1 MLLNLHVK
9 NFALI
14 EECEVDF
21 NKGLNILTG
30 ETGAGKSIIID
41 SINYALGAKVPKDVI
56 RNPEEPALI
65 ELIFDIDNEDIRETL
80 RDMELDCDEDTIVIS
95 RKIQSQRSTS
105 KINGEAVS
113 ASVVKT
119 VAEKLLDIHGQHEHQ
134 SLLNKNP
141 G

>member
-14 EECEVDF
+14 DECEVDF

-56 RNPEEPALI
+56 RHEDEPALI
-65 ELIFDIDNEDIRETL
+65 ELIFDIENDNVREALQDMDIA
-80 RDMELDCDEDTIVIS
+80 CDDDTVIISKKLQNS
-95 RKIQSQRSTS
+95 RSVS
-105 KINGEAVS
+105 KINGETVS
-113 ASVVKT
+113 AGQVKT
-119 VAEKLLDIHGQHEHQ
+119 VSYTHLTLPTILLV
-134 SLLNKNP
+134 
-141 G
+141 